1 MQLRRAGFE
10 PRPLDRGEDA
20 PPAAAL
26 LADLDDEGWRGR
38 DDEAARAAAAAGC
51 PLVLLSSF
59 GREPGARRGSD
70 LTVSAAAGLLHVTGT
85 PADEAQ
91 RPAVLSPQQAD
102 ALAGSFAALW
112 VGAQAL
118 AGATSGVTELTK
130 LECVAIA
137 TSWAAIQ
144 WLYAGVAPSRLGLS
158 VYQPSDV
165 FEARDGPVYTI
176 IVRDEQWARLRQA
189 MGDPE
194 WARWEIFGSQQG
206 RLDGVDVLR
215 PRVAAW
221 LAQYTREQILDL
233 SLRHRLPFALANRP
247 EQAAA
252 LQEQLDGERDHAQWL
267 YRTTPAPEMGA
278 PPTRDAIEARAARD
292 PRRPLAGML
301 VIDVSTVWATPY
313 VGQLLAQ
320 LGARVIK
327 IESRRRL
334 DDVRPIM
341 TYFDP
346 HAEGE
351 ADWDRSGGFREVN
364 RGKESVVLDLT
375 TAEGRALLHRLV
387 AQADVLLSN
396 LTPGGDRARRLG
408 VAEDELWAINPGLV
422 IGRLS
427 AYQPGSQLEG
437 MTGYGYG
444 MLLMCG
450 FGYAGPDR
458 PWSDRSIA
466 YPDPLCAAA
475 LALGLLRALEDR
487 DRSGR
492 GALIES
498 TLFGVS
504 AALMREFNDD
514 RAPQAAYEGCLP
526 CAHEEWIAVTCPD
539 AASLDALAGVLGV
552 ALEGGDAGDTEAALA
567 SRSRVWEAQSLQ
579 VALRQRGVIAER
591 VLDAREMVRSGEL
604 TSSGQLHIPEGETH
618 LHFASP
624 WVLDGERI
632 DVRGRSPWLGEHTA
646 AVFSELLAIDAE
658 ELRDLAER
666 QIAW

>member
-1 MQLRRAGFE
+1 M
-10 PRPLDRGEDA
+10 
-20 PPAAAL
+20 
-26 LADLDDEGWRGR
+26 
-38 DDEAARAAAAAGC
+38 
-51 PLVLLSSF
+51 LLSSF

-85 PADEAQ
+85 PSDEEQ

-112 VGAQAL
+112 IGAQAL

-130 LECVAIA
+130 LECLAIA

-158 VYQPSDV
+158 VYQPSGV
-165 FEARDGPVYTI
+165 FEAKDGPVYTI
-176 IVRDEQWARLRQA
+176 IVRDEQWERLVEA

-194 WARWEIFGSQQG
+194 WARWEIFGSQPG
-206 RLDGVDVLR
+206 RFDGADVLI

-221 LAQYTREQILDL
+221 LAQHTREEILDL

-247 EQAAA
+247 EAAAA
-252 LQEQLDGERDHAQWL
+252 LQEQLDGEPDHAQWL
-267 YRTTPAPEMGA
+267 YRTTPAPQTDA
-278 PPTRDAIEARAARD
+278 PQREAAEARDDRTARD
-292 PRRPLAGML
+292 PSRPLAGML
-301 VIDVSTVWATPY
+301 VVDVSTVWATPY
-313 VGQLLAQ
+313 VGQLLGQ

-364 RGKESVVLDLT
+364 RGKEGVVLDLT

-396 LTPGGDRARRLG
+396 LTPGADRARRLG
-408 VAEDELWAINPGLV
+408 LHEDELWATNPRLV

-504 AALMREFNDD
+504 AALMREFGPD
-514 RAPQAAYEGCLP
+514 RAPETAYEGCLP

-539 AASLDALAGVLGV
+539 APSLDALAGVLAV
-552 ALEGGDAGDTEAALA
+552 TLEGGDRGEIEAALA
-567 SRSRVWEAQSLQ
+567 SRSRVWDAQSLQ
-579 VALRQRGVIAER
+579 IALRQRGVIAER
-591 VLDAREMVRSGEL
+591 VLDAREVVRAGEL
-604 TSSGQLHIPEGETH
+604 TASGQLHIPEGETH

-624 WVLDGERI
+624 WVLDGKRI

-646 AVFSELLAIDAE
+646 AVFAELLAIDAE
-658 ELRDLAER
+658 GLRDLAER
-666 QIAW
+666 QVAW

>member
-1 MQLRRAGFE
+1 M
-10 PRPLDRGEDA
+10 
-20 PPAAAL
+20 
-26 LADLDDEGWRGR
+26 
-38 DDEAARAAAAAGC
+38 
-51 PLVLLSSF
+51 LLSSF

-85 PADEAQ
+85 PSDEEQ
-91 RPAVLSPQQAD
+91 RPAVLSPHQAD

-112 VGAQAL
+112 IGAQAL

-130 LECVAIA
+130 LECLAIA

-158 VYQPSDV
+158 VYQPSGV
-165 FEARDGPVYTI
+165 FEAKDGPVYTI
-176 IVRDEQWARLRQA
+176 IVRDEQWERLVEA

-194 WARWEIFGSQQG
+194 WAHWEIFGSQPG
-206 RLDGVDVLR
+206 RFDGADVLI

-221 LAQYTREQILDL
+221 LAEHTREEILDL

-252 LQEQLDGERDHAQWL
+252 LQEQLDGEPDHAQWL
-267 YRTTPAPEMGA
+267 YRTTPAPQTDA
-278 PPTRDAIEARAARD
+278 PPREAAEARAARTARD
-292 PRRPLAGML
+292 LRRPLAGML
-301 VIDVSTVWATPY
+301 VVDVSTVWATPY
-313 VGQLLAQ
+313 VGQLLGQ

-364 RGKESVVLDLT
+364 RGKESVLLDLT

-396 LTPGGDRARRLG
+396 LTPGADRARRLG
-408 VAEDELWAINPGLV
+408 LHEDELWATNPRLV

-466 YPDPLCAAA
+466 YPDPVCAAA

-504 AALMREFNDD
+504 AALMREFG
-514 RAPQAAYEGCLP
+514 RIARRRPRTRVACPARTRSGSPSAAPTRPRSTRSAAYS
-526 CAHEEWIAVTCPD
+526 A
-539 AASLDALAGVLGV
+539 
-552 ALEGGDAGDTEAALA
+552 
-567 SRSRVWEAQSLQ
+567 
-579 VALRQRGVIAER
+579 
-591 VLDAREMVRSGEL
+591 
-604 TSSGQLHIPEGETH
+604 
-618 LHFASP
+618 
-624 WVLDGERI
+624 
-632 DVRGRSPWLGEHTA
+632 
-646 AVFSELLAIDAE
+646 
-658 ELRDLAER
+658 
-666 QIAW
+666 

>member
-1 MQLRRAGFE
+1 M
-10 PRPLDRGEDA
+10 
-20 PPAAAL
+20 
-26 LADLDDEGWRGR
+26 
-38 DDEAARAAAAAGC
+38 
-51 PLVLLSSF
+51 
-59 GREPGARRGSD
+59 
-70 LTVSAAAGLLHVTGT
+70 
-85 PADEAQ
+85 
-91 RPAVLSPQQAD
+91 
-102 ALAGSFAALW
+102 
-112 VGAQAL
+112 
-118 AGATSGVTELTK
+118 
-130 LECVAIA
+130 
-137 TSWAAIQ
+137 
-144 WLYAGVAPSRLGLS
+144 
-158 VYQPSDV
+158 YQPSGV
-165 FEARDGPVYTI
+165 FEAKDGPVYTI
-176 IVRDEQWARLRQA
+176 IVRDEQWERLVEA

-194 WARWEIFGSQQG
+194 WARWEIFGSQPG
-206 RLDGVDVLR
+206 RFDGADVLR

-221 LAQYTREQILDL
+221 LAEHTREEILDL

-252 LQEQLDGERDHAQWL
+252 LQEQLDGEPDHAQWL
-267 YRTTPAPEMGA
+267 YRTTPAPQTDA
-278 PPTRDAIEARAARD
+278 PPREPAEDRAAPTARD
-292 PRRPLAGML
+292 LRRPLAGML
-301 VIDVSTVWATPY
+301 VVDVSTVWATPY
-313 VGQLLAQ
+313 AGQLLAQ

-327 IESRRRL
+327 VESRRRL

-364 RGKESVVLDLT
+364 RGKESVALDLT

-396 LTPGGDRARRLG
+396 LTPGADRARRLG
-408 VAEDELWAINPGLV
+408 LHEDELWATNPRLV

-466 YPDPLCAAA
+466 YPDPVCAAA
-475 LALGLLRALEDR
+475 LALGLLRAIEDR

-504 AALMREFNDD
+504 AALMREFGPD
-514 RAPQAAYEGCLP
+514 RAPETAYEGCLP
-526 CAHEEWIAVTCPD
+526 CAHEEWIAVSCPD
-539 AASLDALAGVLGV
+539 APSLDALGGVLGV
-552 ALEGGDAGDTEAALA
+552 ALESGDRGETEAALA
-567 SRSRVWEAQSLQ
+567 ARSQVWDAQSLQ
-579 VALRQRGVIAER
+579 IALRQRGVIAER
-591 VLDAREMVRSGEL
+591 VLDAQGMVRAGEL
-604 TSSGQLHIPEGETH
+604 TASGQLHIPEGETH

-624 WVLDGERI
+624 WVLDGKRI

-646 AVFSELLAIDAE
+646 AVFEELLAIDAE
-658 ELRDLAER
+658 ALRDLAER

>member
-1 MQLRRAGFE
+1 M
-10 PRPLDRGEDA
+10 
-20 PPAAAL
+20 
-26 LADLDDEGWRGR
+26 
-38 DDEAARAAAAAGC
+38 
-51 PLVLLSSF
+51 LLSSF

-85 PADEAQ
+85 PSDEEQ

-112 VGAQAL
+112 IGAQAL

-130 LECVAIA
+130 LECLAIA

-144 WLYAGVAPSRLGLS
+144 WLYSGVAPSRLGLS
-158 VYQPSDV
+158 LYQPSGV
-165 FEARDGPVYTI
+165 FEAKDGPVYTI
-176 IVRDEQWARLRQA
+176 IVRDEQWERLVEA

-194 WARWEIFGSQQG
+194 WAHWEIFGSQPG
-206 RLDGVDVLR
+206 RFDGADVLI

-221 LAQYTREQILDL
+221 LAEHTREEILDL

-252 LQEQLDGERDHAQWL
+252 LQEQLDGEPDHAQWL
-267 YRTTPAPEMGA
+267 YRTTPAPQTDA
-278 PPTRDAIEARAARD
+278 PPREPAEARAAPTARD
-292 PRRPLAGML
+292 LRRPLAGML
-301 VIDVSTVWATPY
+301 VVDVSTVWATPY
-313 VGQLLAQ
+313 VGQLLGQ

-334 DDVRPIM
+334 DDVRPIL
-341 TYFDP
+341 TYLDP

-364 RGKESVVLDLT
+364 RGKESVLLDLT

-396 LTPGGDRARRLG
+396 LTPGADRARRLG
-408 VAEDELWAINPGLV
+408 LHEDELWATNPRLV

-466 YPDPLCAAA
+466 YPDPVCAAA
-475 LALGLLRALEDR
+475 LALGLLRALEER

-504 AALMREFNDD
+504 AALMREFEN
-514 RAPQAAYEGCLP
+514 REAQTAYEGCLP
-526 CAHEEWIAVTCPD
+526 CAHEEWIALTCPD
-539 AASLDALAGVLGV
+539 APSLDALADTLAVTI
-552 ALEGGDAGDTEAALA
+552 EGGDPGETEAALA
-567 SRSRVWEAQSLQ
+567 SRSRVWDAQSLQ
-579 VALRQRGVIAER
+579 IALRQRGVIAER
-591 VLDAREMVRSGEL
+591 VLDAQGMVRTGEL
-604 TSSGQLHIPEGETH
+604 TASGQLHIPEGETH

-624 WVLDGERI
+624 WVLDGKRI

-646 AVFSELLAIDAE
+646 AVFAELLAIDAE
-658 ELRDLAER
+658 ELRDLAQR
-666 QIAW
+666 QVAW

>member
-1 MQLRRAGFE
+1 M
-10 PRPLDRGEDA
+10 
-20 PPAAAL
+20 
-26 LADLDDEGWRGR
+26 LA
-38 DDEAARAAAAAGC
+38 
-51 PLVLLSSF
+51 
-59 GREPGARRGSD
+59 
-70 LTVSAAAGLLHVTGT
+70 
-85 PADEAQ
+85 
-91 RPAVLSPQQAD
+91 
-102 ALAGSFAALW
+102 
-112 VGAQAL
+112 
-118 AGATSGVTELTK
+118 
-130 LECVAIA
+130 
-137 TSWAAIQ
+137 
-144 WLYAGVAPSRLGLS
+144 
-158 VYQPSDV
+158 
-165 FEARDGPVYTI
+165 
-176 IVRDEQWARLRQA
+176 
-189 MGDPE
+189 
-194 WARWEIFGSQQG
+194 
-206 RLDGVDVLR
+206 

-221 LAQYTREQILDL
+221 LAQHTREEILDL

-247 EQAAA
+247 EEAAA
-252 LQEQLDGERDHAQWL
+252 LQEQLDGEPDHAHWL
-267 YRTTPAPEMGA
+267 YRTTLAPQTDA
-278 PPTRDAIEARAARD
+278 PPREAAEARAARTARD
-292 PRRPLAGML
+292 LRRPLAGML
-301 VIDVSTVWATPY
+301 VVDVSTVWATPY
-313 VGQLLAQ
+313 AGQLLAQ

-327 IESRRRL
+327 VESRRRL
-334 DDVRPIM
+334 DDVRPIT
-341 TYFDP
+341 TYLDP

-375 TAEGRALLHRLV
+375 TEEGRALLHRLV

-408 VAEDELWAINPGLV
+408 LHEDELWATNPQLV

-466 YPDPLCAAA
+466 YPDPVCATT
-475 LALGLLRALEDR
+475 LTLGLLRALEER

-498 TLFGVS
+498 SLFGVS
-504 AALMREFNDD
+504 AALMREFEN
-514 RAPQAAYEGCLP
+514 REPQAAYEGCLP
-526 CAHEEWIAVTCPD
+526 CAHEEWIAVSCPD
-539 AASLDALAGVLGV
+539 VPSLDALAEVLGA
-552 ALEGGDAGDTEAALA
+552 ALEGGDTEAALA

-604 TSSGQLHIPEGETH
+604 TASGQLHIPEGETH

-646 AVFSELLAIDAE
+646 AVFEELLAIDAE
-658 ELRDLAER
+658 GLRDLAER
-666 QIAW
+666 QVAW

>member
-1 MQLRRAGFE
+1 M
-10 PRPLDRGEDA
+10 
-20 PPAAAL
+20 
-26 LADLDDEGWRGR
+26 
-38 DDEAARAAAAAGC
+38 
-51 PLVLLSSF
+51 LLSAF
-59 GREPGARRGSD
+59 GRQPGARRGSD

-85 PADEAQ
+85 PSDPEQ

-112 VGAQAL
+112 IGSLAL
-118 AGATSGVTELTK
+118 TGATSGVTELTK
-130 LECVAIA
+130 LECLAIA
-137 TSWAAIQ
+137 TSWAAVQ
-144 WLYAGVAPSRLGLS
+144 WLYTGVAPSRLGVS
-158 VYQPSDV
+158 VYQPSGV
-165 FEARDGPVYTI
+165 FEAKDGPVYTI

-206 RLDGVDVLR
+206 RLDGVELLA
-215 PRVAAW
+215 PRIAEW
-221 LAQYTREQILDL
+221 LAQHTREEILEL

-247 EQAAA
+247 DQAAE
-252 LQEQLDGERDHAQWL
+252 LQEQLDGEPDHARWL
-267 YRTTPAPEMGA
+267 YRTTPAPEAGA
-278 PPTRDAIEARAARD
+278 PPRGAAEARAARD

-301 VIDVSTVWATPY
+301 VIDVSSVWATPY
-313 VGQLLAQ
+313 VGQLLGQ

-364 RGKESVVLDLT
+364 RGKKSVLLDLT
-375 TAEGRALLHRLV
+375 TAEGRALLQRLA

-396 LTPGGDRARRLG
+396 LTPGAGRARRRGLH
-408 VAEDELWAINPGLV
+408 EDELWAANPGLV

-427 AYQPGSQLEG
+427 AYQPGSHLEG

-466 YPDPLCAAA
+466 YPDPLCATA
-475 LALGLLRALEDR
+475 LTLGLLRAIEER

-492 GALIES
+492 GALVES

-504 AALMREFNDD
+504 AALMREFGADG
-514 RAPQAAYEGCLP
+514 ASEAAYEGCLP
-526 CAHEEWIAVTCPD
+526 CQHEEWIAVTCPD
-539 AASLDALAGVLGV
+539 VDALAATVDVLHV
-552 ALEGGDAGDTEAALA
+552 TLEDGDAEAALA
-567 SRSRVWEAQSLQ
+567 AGSRVWDAQSLQ
-579 VALRQRGVIAER
+579 IALRQRGVIAER
-591 VLDAREMVRSGEL
+591 VLDVREVVRGGEL
-604 TSSGQLHIPEGETH
+604 TAGGQLHVPEGETH

-632 DVRGRSPWLGEHTA
+632 DVCGRAPWLGEHTA
-646 AVFSELLAIDAE
+646 SVLEELLAIDAE
-658 ELRDLAER
+658 GLRDLEER
-666 QIAW
+666 QVAW

>member
-1 MQLRRAGFE
+1 M
-10 PRPLDRGEDA
+10 
-20 PPAAAL
+20 
-26 LADLDDEGWRGR
+26 
-38 DDEAARAAAAAGC
+38 
-51 PLVLLSSF
+51 LLSSF

-85 PADEAQ
+85 PSDEEQ
-91 RPAVLSPQQAD
+91 RPAVLSPHQAD

-112 VGAQAL
+112 IGAQAL

-130 LECVAIA
+130 LECLAIA

-158 VYQPSDV
+158 VYQPSGV
-165 FEARDGPVYTI
+165 FEAKDGPVYTI
-176 IVRDEQWARLRQA
+176 IVRDEQWARLVQA
-189 MGDPE
+189 MGEPE

-206 RLDGVDVLR
+206 RLDGADVLA

-221 LAQYTREQILDL
+221 LAEHTREEILDL

-247 EQAAA
+247 DQAAA
-252 LQEQLDGERDHAQWL
+252 LQEQLDGEPDHAQWL

-301 VIDVSTVWATPY
+301 VLDVSSVWATPY

-364 RGKESVVLDLT
+364 RGKESVLLDLT
-375 TAEGRALLHRLV
+375 TEEGRALLHRLV

-396 LTPGGDRARRLG
+396 LTPGADRARRLG
-408 VAEDELWAINPGLV
+408 IHEDELWATNPQLV

-466 YPDPLCAAA
+466 YPDPLCATT
-475 LALGLLRALEDR
+475 LTLGLLRALDER

-498 TLFGVS
+498 SLFGVS
-504 AALMREFNDD
+504 AALMREFDAD
-514 RAPQAAYEGCLP
+514 REPETAYEGCLP
-526 CAHEEWIAVTCPD
+526 CAHEEWIAVSCPD
-539 AASLDALAGVLGV
+539 APSLDALAEVLGA
-552 ALEGGDAGDTEAALA
+552 ALEGGDTEAALA

-591 VLDAREMVRSGEL
+591 VLDAREVVRAGEL
-604 TSSGQLHIPEGETH
+604 TSGGQLHIPEGETH

-646 AVFSELLAIDAE
+646 AVFEELLAIDAE
-658 ELRDLAER
+658 GLRDLAER
-666 QIAW
+666 WVAW

>member
-1 MQLRRAGFE
+1 M
-10 PRPLDRGEDA
+10 
-20 PPAAAL
+20 
-26 LADLDDEGWRGR
+26 
-38 DDEAARAAAAAGC
+38 
-51 PLVLLSSF
+51 LLSSF
-59 GREPGARRGSD
+59 GHEPGARRGSD

-85 PADEAQ
+85 PSDEEQ
-91 RPAVLSPQQAD
+91 RPAVLSPHQAD
-102 ALAGSFAALW
+102 ALTGSFAALW
-112 VGAQAL
+112 IGAQAL
-118 AGATSGVTELTK
+118 AGATWGVTELTK
-130 LECVAIA
+130 LECLAIA

-158 VYQPSDV
+158 VYQPSGV
-165 FEARDGPVYTI
+165 FEVKDGPVYTI
-176 IVRDEQWARLRQA
+176 IVRDEQWARLVEA

-194 WARWEIFGSQQG
+194 WARWEIFGSQPG
-206 RLDGVDVLR
+206 RFDGADVLM

-221 LAQYTREQILDL
+221 LAEHTREEILDL

-247 EQAAA
+247 EAAAA
-252 LQEQLDGERDHAQWL
+252 LQEQLDGEPDHAQWL
-267 YRTTPAPEMGA
+267 YRTTPAPETDA
-278 PPTRDAIEARAARD
+278 PPHEAAEARADRTARD

-301 VIDVSTVWATPY
+301 VVDVSTVWATPY
-313 VGQLLAQ
+313 VGQLLGQ

-364 RGKESVVLDLT
+364 RGKEGVTLDLT

-396 LTPGGDRARRLG
+396 LTPGADRARRLG
-408 VAEDELWAINPGLV
+408 LHEDELWAINPRLV

-504 AALMREFNDD
+504 AALMREFGPD
-514 RAPQAAYEGCLP
+514 RAPETAYEGCLP

-539 AASLDALAGVLGV
+539 APSLDALADTLAVTLK
-552 ALEGGDAGDTEAALA
+552 GGDRGEIEAALA
-567 SRSRVWEAQSLQ
+567 SRSRVWDAQSLQ
-579 VALRQRGVIAER
+579 IALRQRGVIAER
-591 VLDAREMVRSGEL
+591 VLDAREVVRAGEL
-604 TSSGQLHIPEGETH
+604 TASGQLHIPEGETH

-624 WVLDGERI
+624 WVLDGKRI

-646 AVFSELLAIDAE
+646 AVFAELLAIDAE
-658 ELRDLAER
+658 GLRDLAER
-666 QIAW
+666 QVAW

>member
-10 PRPLDRGEDA
+10 PRPLDRGEAA

-26 LADLDDEGWRGR
+26 LADLDDEEWRGH

-85 PADEAQ
+85 PADEEQ
-91 RPAVLSPQQAD
+91 RPAVLSPHQAD
-102 ALAGSFAALW
+102 ALAGSFAALC
-112 VGAQAL
+112 VGAQVL

-130 LECVAIA
+130 LECLAIA

-206 RLDGVDVLR
+206 RLDGADVLR
-215 PRVAAW
+215 PRIAEW

-301 VIDVSTVWATPY
+301 VLDVSTVWATPY

-504 AALMREFNDD
+504 AALMREFDAG
-514 RAPQAAYEGCLP
+514 RAPEAAYEGCLP

-539 AASLDALAGVLGV
+539 APSLDALAGVLGV

-591 VLDAREMVRSGEL
+591 VLDAREMVRAGEL

-646 AVFSELLAIDAE
+646 AIFAELLAIDAE

-666 QIAW
+666 QVAW

>member
-1 MQLRRAGFE
+1 M
-10 PRPLDRGEDA
+10 
-20 PPAAAL
+20 
-26 LADLDDEGWRGR
+26 
-38 DDEAARAAAAAGC
+38 
-51 PLVLLSSF
+51 LLSSF

-85 PADEAQ
+85 PSDEEQ

-112 VGAQAL
+112 IGAQAL

-130 LECVAIA
+130 LECLAIA

-158 VYQPSDV
+158 VYQPSGV
-165 FEARDGPVYTI
+165 FEAKDGPVYTI
-176 IVRDEQWARLRQA
+176 IVRDEQWERLVEA

-194 WARWEIFGSQQG
+194 WARWEIFGSQPG
-206 RLDGVDVLR
+206 RFDGADVLR
-215 PRVAAW
+215 PRIAEW
-221 LAQYTREQILDL
+221 LAQYTREEILDL
-233 SLRHRLPFALANRP
+233 SLHHRLPFALANRP

-252 LQEQLDGERDHAQWL
+252 LQEQLDGEPDHAQWL
-267 YRTTPAPEMGA
+267 YRTTLAPQTDA
-278 PPTRDAIEARAARD
+278 PPREAAEARAGRTARD
-292 PRRPLAGML
+292 LRRPLADML
-301 VIDVSTVWATPY
+301 VVDVSTVWATPY
-313 VGQLLAQ
+313 AGQLLAQ

-327 IESRRRL
+327 VESRRRL
-334 DDVRPIM
+334 DDVRPIT
-341 TYFDP
+341 TYLDP

-408 VAEDELWAINPGLV
+408 LHEDELWATNPQLV

-466 YPDPLCAAA
+466 YPDPVCAAA
-475 LALGLLRALEDR
+475 LALGLLRALEER

-498 TLFGVS
+498 SLFGVS
-504 AALMREFNDD
+504 AALMREFEN
-514 RAPQAAYEGCLP
+514 REAQTAYEGCLP
-526 CAHEEWIAVTCPD
+526 CTHEEWIAVSCPD
-539 AASLDALAGVLGV
+539 APSLDALAGVLAVTLDGV
-552 ALEGGDAGDTEAALA
+552 EPGEIEAALA
-567 SRSRVWEAQSLQ
+567 SRSRVWDAQSLPI
-579 VALRQRGVIAER
+579 ALRQRGVVAER
-591 VLDAREMVRSGEL
+591 MLDAQGMVRSGEL
-604 TSSGQLHIPEGETH
+604 TASGQLHIPEGETH

-646 AVFSELLAIDAE
+646 PVFAELLAIDAE
-658 ELRDLAER
+658 ALRDLAER
-666 QIAW
+666 QVAW